1 MLCRTIDTII
11 GKLVFNANHMIEWE
25 QSMASHLLKQTLY
38 MSYAKMTDACMTP
51 SGILRMRQPFMLA
64 GALLFA
70 MMINAVL
77 SPVLANDRPQSF
89 ADLAEALTPS
99 VVNISTSTL
108 VNRDGD
114 NSLQFP
120 PGSPFED
127 FFEEFQDRD
136 NPRTAQALGSGFIV
150 SAEGYVVTNTHVIDG
165 ADAIRVTLYN
175 DRSFDAELI
184 GRDAKTDIAVL
195 KIEPEDEVLQPVA
208 FGDSDQ
214 MRVGD
219 WVLAIGNPFGLGGS
233 VTAGIISARG
243 RDIGTGPYDDFI
255 QTDASINRGN
265 SGGPLFNLDG
275 EVIGINTAMFSQSG
289 GSVGIGFAIAA
300 NLASNVVDQLS
311 EYGQTRRG
319 WLGVFIQEITPE
331 IAENF
336 GLENENGALVSSV
349 HKEGPA
355 ETAGIKAGDVVIAF
369 NGKPIEEMRSL
380 PRIVAESP
388 IGKPIDMVVMRDG
401 KKITLSVTLGVLEE
415 AEESGLL
422 ASAPSEAETSTE
434 LNNEK
439 LGFVL
444 EALTPERRQDF
455 SVGDDVNGVVI
466 LDVVSGSAAD
476 AAGLMIGD
484 VIRRIGKSSV
494 DTLDKADAAIRRE
507 MENGKTSIVLLIN
520 RGGRDRFMAIT
531 VE

>member
-1 MLCRTIDTII
+1 
-11 GKLVFNANHMIEWE
+11 
-25 QSMASHLLKQTLY
+25 MASNMIKQSPTMIIAQIPPSDY
-38 MSYAKMTDACMTP
+38 WRVSMKYA
-51 SGILRMRQPFMLA
+51 LA
-64 GALLFA
+64 GVLLFT
-70 MMINAVL
+70 MIINSA
-77 SPVLANDRPQSF
+77 LANDRPQSF
-89 ADLAEALTPS
+89 ADLAEQLTPS

-150 SAEGYVVTNTHVIDG
+150 SADGYVVTNNHVIDG

-195 KIEPEDEVLQPVA
+195 KIDPEDEVLQPVA

-275 EVIGINTAMFSQSG
+275 EVIGINTAIFSQSG

-336 GLENENGALVSSV
+336 GLEDESGALVSSV

-355 ETAGIKAGDVVIAF
+355 EVAGIKAGDVVIAF

-444 EALTPERRQDF
+444 EALTPERRQEF
-455 SVGDDVNGVVI
+455 SVGDDIDGVVI

-484 VIRRIGKSSV
+484 VIRRVGKSSV
-494 DTLDKADAAIRRE
+494 DTLDKADAAIRHE

-531 VE
+531 VD

>member
-1 MLCRTIDTII
+1 MTSDVGKQSNLLINTQVSLFEVRQSGRHLARNLAQHLALHFGLAVAFLFTI
-11 GKLVFNANHMIEWE
+11 M
-25 QSMASHLLKQTLY
+25 
-38 MSYAKMTDACMTP
+38 MTP
-51 SGILRMRQPFMLA
+51 ALA
-64 GALLFA
+64 G
-70 MMINAVL
+70 
-77 SPVLANDRPQSF
+77 DRPQSF

-99 VVNISTSTL
+99 VVNISTSTV

-114 NSLQFP
+114 NPLQFP

-136 NPRTAQALGSGFIV
+136 NPRTAQALGSGFII
-150 SAEGYVVTNTHVIDG
+150 SAEGYVVTNNHVIDG
-165 ADAIRVTLYN
+165 ADAIRVTLHN

-184 GRDAKTDIAVL
+184 GRDEKTDIAVL
-195 KIEPEDEVLQPVA
+195 KIDPADEVLQPVS
-208 FGDSDQ
+208 FGNSDQ

-243 RDIGTGPYDDFI
+243 RDIGSGPYDDFI

-275 EVIGINTAMFSQSG
+275 EVIGINTAIFSQSG

-300 NLASNVVDQLS
+300 NLANNVVDQLIDF
-311 EYGQTRRG
+311 GQTRRG

-331 IAENF
+331 IAESF
-336 GLENENGALVSSV
+336 GLEDERGALISSV

-355 ETAGIKAGDVVIAF
+355 ETAGVKAGDVVLAF
-369 NGKPIEEMRSL
+369 NGKPIDEMRSL

-388 IGKPIDMVVMRDG
+388 IGKPIDIVVMRDG
-401 KKITLSVTLGVLEE
+401 KKLTLSVTLGVLEE

-422 ASAPSEAETSTE
+422 ASIPTAPDASDE
-434 LNNEK
+434 LRNEK

-444 EALTPERRQDF
+444 EQLTPEKRQEF
-455 SVGDDVNGVVI
+455 SLGDDINGVVI
-466 LDVVSGSAAD
+466 SSIESGSAAD
-476 AAGLMIGD
+476 DAGLLVGD
-484 VIRRIGKSSV
+484 VIRRVGKSSV
-494 DTLDKADAAIRRE
+494 DTLDKADAAISRE
-507 MENGKTSIVLLIN
+507 MDNGKTSIVLLIN

-531 VE
+531 VK